1 MVAAVADVDF
11 ATRCHMNS
19 MRAIEATLARVAIWA
34 ITRFSISDQGF
45 DFSCPLMNDP
55 DDVVFCVT
63 DQNIAVVIH
72 GNSLGA
78 RKLSQFGIPLI
89 TGKAGLTRA
98 GHVMHRL
105 Q

>member
-19 MRAIEATLARVAIWA
+19 MRAIEATLARVAIRA

-78 RKLSQFGIPLI
+78 
-89 TGKAGLTRA
+89 
-98 GHVMHRL
+98 
-105 Q
+105 